1 MPRFVSR
8 AFAALTLVT
17 LLAAASPA
25 AGAQEP
31 IGWPLGNGAEPDVPA
46 GMDWV
51 RHNPMLI
58 TALIP
63 SMGAPPGAEADAY
76 FDEFGATAVQL
87 WMDGPAEVAPWQQV
101 RPEAPFVTWVDRDA
115 TSLVWNGAEFV
126 SSGEILGGLEAD
138 VPGRI
143 GYQVGDEPLTVE
155 VLQEIEAG
163 IAAVRAADPEAL
175 AFTNFSYHVPDLA
188 GMLDYFVAGVD
199 ADVVM
204 MSDYF
209 LDDLHYGVLA
219 AFRDVGLRK
228 GVPYWQYLN
237 AYSGLESGL
246 APVHTES
253 DLRWEALAGLTYGY
267 TGHAWFF
274 YQAAAEGHPTA
285 TTWGGSI
292 LHDGV
297 GEWAAPR
304 TEQWSHVAGI
314 NQELANL
321 GRVVTQLTSTDV
333 RLIVAEDGR
342 AAQPLGTT
350 PWAPG
355 AGGDPYL
362 SGIRAAAGELPM
374 DILVGFFRDAVGE
387 TYVML
392 QNARHTHSLGV
403 TEELVAENRLR
414 GAELPGRIRLDF
426 DFTGAPVTID
436 RTRIEV
442 LRSDDPRV
450 GVVDL
455 DLIPA
460 DPPDP
465 PDPNAPP
472 PEVPEPPEPPQE
484 RSTVEV
490 TLDAGAAL
498 VFKYADTI
506 PFRLGPTVDGVGLVD
521 SATGQWYLRGPAGV
535 TAFYYGDPGDVPFL
549 GDWDCDGVDTPGLY
563 RRSDGFVYL
572 RNSNTQ
578 GVADIRFFFGN
589 PGDLPLPGD
598 FDGDGCDTVSI
609 YRPDES
615 RVFIINE
622 LGADEGGLGEAAF
635 DYVFGNPGDE
645 PFVGD
650 FDGDGVD
657 TIGLH
662 RESTG
667 FAYFRN
673 SHTAGFADREFFYG
687 DPGDQIRAGDWT
699 GDGTDT
705 VGLFRSDAARFFL
718 KFANEQG
725 PADIDF
731 LFGEPGWIPV
741 RGRFLAG

>member
-1 MPRFVSR
+1 L
-8 AFAALTLVT
+8 AALAMVT
-17 LLAAASPA
+17 LLVAVPSGPAA
-25 AGAQEP
+25 AGADGAV
-31 IGWPLGNGAEPDVPA
+31 GWPLGETPESGLPA

-51 RHNPMLI
+51 RNNPMLI

-63 SMGAPPGAEADAY
+63 SMGAPPVPVADAY
-76 FDEFGATAVQL
+76 FEDFGSTAVQL
-87 WMDGPAEVAPWQQV
+87 WMDGSAEVASWQLA
-101 RPEAPFVTWVDRDA
+101 RPEAPFVTWIDRDG
-115 TSLVWNGAEFV
+115 TSLTWNGIEFE
-126 SSGEILGGLEAD
+126 SSGDVLGGLEAD
-138 VPGRI
+138 LPGRI

-155 VLQEIEAG
+155 ILQEIEAG
-163 IAAVRAADPEAL
+163 IAAVRTADPGAL

-188 GMLDYFVAGVD
+188 GMLDYFVARVD

-209 LDDLHYGVLA
+209 LNDLHYGVLE

-253 DLRWEALAGLTYGY
+253 DLRWEAMAGLTYGY

-285 TTWGGSI
+285 TAWGGSV

-297 GEWAAPR
+297 GEWTAPR
-304 TEQWSHVAGI
+304 TGQWDDVAGI
-314 NQELANL
+314 NEELANL

-333 RLIVAEDGR
+333 RLVIAEDAR
-342 AAQPLGTT
+342 VTQPLGTS
-350 PWAPG
+350 PWTPG
-355 AGGDPYL
+355 AGDDPYL
-362 SGIRAAAGELPM
+362 SGVRAADGELPM

-387 TYVML
+387 PYVML

-403 TEELVAENRLR
+403 SEDPLP
-414 GAELPGRIRLDF
+414 GADLPGRIRLDF
-426 DFTGAPVTID
+426 EFTDAPMTVD
-436 RTRIEV
+436 RTRVEV
-442 LRSDDPRV
+442 LRSDDPTIAV
-450 GVVDL
+450 LDL
-455 DLIPA
+455 DVV
-460 DPPDP
+460 PPDP
-465 PDPNAPP
+465 IPPPDPIGPDPDAPE
-472 PEVPEPPEPPQE
+472 PEVPEPPQE

-498 VFKYADTI
+498 VFKYTDTI
-506 PFRLGPTVDGVGLVD
+506 PFRLGPSVDGVGLVD
-521 SATGQWYLRGPAGV
+521 PGTGQWYLREPAGV
-535 TAFYYGDPGDVPFL
+535 TSFYYGDPGDVPFL

-572 RNSNTQ
+572 RNANTQ

-598 FDGDGCDTVSI
+598 FNGDGCDTVSI
-609 YRPDES
+609 YRPSEA
-615 RVFIINE
+615 RTFIINE
-622 LGADEGGLGEAAF
+622 LGANEGGLGEAEL
-635 DYVFGNPGDE
+635 DYVFGNPGDV

-650 FDGDGVD
+650 FDGDGID
-657 TIGLH
+657 TVGLH

-673 SHTAGFADREFFYG
+673 SHTQGIADKEFFYG

-699 GDGTDT
+699 GDGMDT
-705 VGLFRSDAARFFL
+705 VGLFRSDEARFYL

-741 RGRFLAG
+741 RGRFAAG